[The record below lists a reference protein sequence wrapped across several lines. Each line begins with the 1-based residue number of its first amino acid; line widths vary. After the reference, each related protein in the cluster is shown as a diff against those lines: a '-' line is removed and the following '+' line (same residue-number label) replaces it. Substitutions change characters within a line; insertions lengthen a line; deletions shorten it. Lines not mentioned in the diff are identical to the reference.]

1 MKNALRLIAGA
12 AIVSL
17 MVAPTRAADINV
29 GLITAMTGPGA
40 SIGIPY
46 AKGAAT
52 GVAYKHSADGTKLNL
67 IELDDVT
74 DPSNATRNAR
84 KLIEQDNVDVLIGSG
99 STPSSIA
106 ITAVC
111 HEMKVPCITIAPVN
125 MPGEAGS
132 WMISIPQPPDLMVAV
147 VVDYMRTA
155 GVKTVGDIGYN
166 YGWGD
171 LVYGGLEHSA
181 APAGIKILT
190 NERYART
197 DNSVTAQALHI
208 VSTQPDAV
216 MTGGSGTPGALPF
229 IALRERGYSK
239 EIYGTPAIINPD
251 FVRVGGA
258 AVEGVIASTGPVVVA
273 DQLPDT
279 RSDQKNGAGIPGD
292 ISEDLQGTGTR
303 RIRSLRF
310 RCLAGASGSRRSALW
325 RLGRNPAPPSSAP
338 RCVTRLSAPRTLSVR
353 TASTIFIP
361 AQASASI
368 SGRWCW
374 SSSSTVSGS
383 CSNSGSHCEELK
395 PERRAADTCG
405 SRREPQSGWLPR
417 RRLRRTV
424 VDKSNARGWNL
435 QSGGTPASPTARR
448 GKSKQ
453 RSADYTHAIELN
465 PARRRPESDSSLHS
479 PSKPLL
485 PNKPRG
491 VPRVG
496 FA

>member
-67 IELDDVT
+67 IELDDAT

-155 GVKTVGDIGYN
+155 GVKTVGYIGYN
-166 YGWGD
+166 DGWGD

-197 DNSVTAQALHI
+197 DTSVTAQALHI
-208 VSTQPDAV
+208 VSAQPDAV

-273 DQLPDT
+273 DQLPDSYPT
-279 RSDQKNGAGIPGD
+279 KKMALEYQAIYQKTNNEPARGAFAPYAFDAWLVLLDSAKRALATGAKPGTP
-292 ISEDLQGTGTR
+292 E
-303 RIRSLRF
+303 F
-310 RCLAGASGSRRSALW
+310 
-325 RLGRNPAPPSSAP
+325 
-338 RCVTRLSAPRTLSVR
+338 R
-353 TASTIFIP
+353 TALRDALVSTKDVVGTHGIYNFHT
-361 AQASASI
+361 
-368 SGRWCW
+368 G
-374 SSSSTVSGS
+374 SSFG
-383 CSNSGSHCEELK
+383 
-395 PERRAADTCG
+395 
-405 SRREPQSGWLPR
+405 
-417 RRLRRTV
+417 
-424 VDKSNARGWNL
+424 VDKRALVLVKLVDSKWKLL
-435 QSGGTPASPTARR
+435 Q
-448 GKSKQ
+448 
-453 RSADYTHAIELN
+453 
-465 PARRRPESDSSLHS
+465 
-479 PSKPLL
+479 
-485 PNKPRG
+485 
-491 VPRVG
+491 
-496 FA
+496 